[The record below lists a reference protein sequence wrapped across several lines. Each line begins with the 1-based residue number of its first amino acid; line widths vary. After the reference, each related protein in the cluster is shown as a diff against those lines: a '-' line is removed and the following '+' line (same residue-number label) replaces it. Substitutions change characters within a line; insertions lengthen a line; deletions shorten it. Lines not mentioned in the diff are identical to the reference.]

1 MHRDA
6 DAKTEFQINWG
17 VVPLTSHPR
26 SHGLLSTWAD
36 ADIFGSCSGLS
47 ECYRTQIDRIS
58 WELCWPAQRLLGP
71 RGAIM
76 PNVFFPRPLFSL
88 HSSNISSGT
97 AVRKRPIRETPL
109 QTPLANA
116 LPSKSASSKRRQC
129 LLCDI
134 FPRSCDFLLIP
145 SPPLLHPICIL
156 PTFPLRP
163 MQGWSWAGL
172 TSLGVAPA
180 CASGFDHCL
189 HRRLPFTASFPAE
202 ATGSPC
208 RAQQSVLSLSLSP
221 SLHRRSTLDLV
232 CLTPQFPRSTWYY
245 HPTLSSPL

>member
-1 MHRDA
+1 MGYFPRGQM
-6 DAKTEFQINWG
+6 QISLALA
-17 VVPLTSHPR
+17 VACLSVIAPR
-26 SHGLLSTWAD
+26 STAYPGNYVGQRNACWVQEVRLCRMFFSHGLSSRCTHQTFPAGQQSES
-36 ADIFGSCSGLS
+36 AQSGKPLCKPHS
-47 ECYRTQIDRIS
+47 RTP
-58 WELCWPAQRLLGP
+58 CP
-71 RGAIM
+71 
-76 PNVFFPRPLFSL
+76 PNPRP
-88 HSSNISSGT
+88 
-97 AVRKRPIRETPL
+97 
-109 QTPLANA
+109 
-116 LPSKSASSKRRQC
+116 PSAGWQC